1 MADSLLVQLLLGE
14 VPEEVKERTKHQ
26 RKVYQNKIRREVSET
41 YRKRINA
48 RRRDQYKKDPEFRA
62 KISEYR
68 KKWWASK
75 TEEERQELYFRAK
88 LNRIARQ
95 QSTPEEILAERM
107 ARERERKSDKYKKD
121 PEYKATVRARERER
135 RANMTDE
142 DRKRQRERAKATFDS
157 LSPEEKAR
165 RYELARERCRRHRAK
180 KKMQSISNDQGQ
192 DHGSQQEH
200 SCLSSDVG
208 DTAP

>member
-14 VPEEVKERTKHQ
+14 VPEEIKERTKHQ
-26 RKVYQNKIRREVSET
+26 RKVYQNKIRRAVSET
-41 YRKRINA
+41 YRKRVNA
-48 RRRDQYKKDPEFRA
+48 RRREQYKKDPEFRA

-95 QSTPEEILAERM
+95 QTTPEAVIEKRM
-107 ARERERKSDKYKKD
+107 AKDRQRKANKYKKD
-121 PEYKATVRARERER
+121 PSYREAVRAKERER

-142 DRKRQRERAKATFDS
+142 DRKRERERAKATFDS

-165 RYELARERCRRHRAK
+165 RNELARERCRRHRAK

-192 DHGSQQEH
+192 DHGSRQEH
-200 SCLSSDVG
+200 SCLSSDAG
-208 DTAP
+208 GTAP